1 MRARALST
9 IWSWS
14 GLAIRFS
21 PLWNI
26 RSDREQHAG
35 QEYARYPLTP
45 TQQSSPLCR
54 DDGLGA
60 DKFLGLVWRVRKRL
74 AHILAELSPPMK
86 EVAPC
91 REGTGLKS

>member
-1 MRARALST
+1 VVL
-9 IWSWS
+9 
-14 GLAIRFS
+14 
-21 PLWNI
+21 P
-26 RSDREQHAG
+26 SDL
-35 QEYARYPLTP
+35 ARYGISGQIESSMRVKNMPVTP
-45 TQQSSPLCR
+45 SRQHNSLRQLCR

-60 DKFLGLVWRVRKRL
+60 DKFLGLVWRVWKRL